1 MCANA
6 GNVSFTSA
14 PPALYPCVSIPRTP
28 RPRTPRPRVH
38 RSPALRPRHL
48 LREVLPRRTH
58 SAPPPPTTEQ
68 RAPRPPLAPRPHEQ
82 AYTHTTHRPASAVY
96 TCRTGGLPARQTIT
110 GIHTPPFYY
119 AQRAV
124 SDNLRIGGLF
134 TTATRDS
141 SSDDSSSDDSGTDS
155 GFGRRRHTTPCCWCS
170 QGRRGSASEIDEA
183 FLEKHRDE
191 GFLPNQDP
199 AAALQRCALSG
210 RRPREPRP
218 PGGRAH
224 YHQACISARAGEEF
238 KPEASNGA
246 VENMEDPSR
255 AHGARA
261 GHMPTGCT
269 LHLARRRLGVV
280 LVGGDGARNSRHR
293 GANFSWLPRARQ
305 RQSARAGRR
314 DAAGCAGGIT
324 CR

>member
-38 RSPALRPRHL
+38 RSPAAPSPDASPHALRPRRHRPQPSSGL
-48 LREVLPRRTH
+48 HARRSH
-58 SAPPPPTTEQ
+58 
-68 RAPRPPLAPRPHEQ
+68 HEQ

-170 QGRRGSASEIDEA
+170 QGGRGSASEIDEA

-280 LVGGDGARNSRHR
+280 LVGGDGARIARGQPPSRLLGR
-293 GANFSWLPRARQ
+293 GLPRARQ